1 MKKCVLVFL
10 IVLFSQG
17 VSHSIADRDI
27 YLQPESGMPNRE
39 QIVEN
44 VKEFFSIKCGVP
56 YSELNS
62 ISFDEV
68 YYGTL
73 GYGIIENGGNMPVW
87 AVTFSMPQCGRYF
100 HAAYLDKEGNVL
112 YWASHGTEHW
122 IDEPDILATAVLAS
136 HLGNDADEEAII
148 ESVKEKLIEEGSS

>member
-73 GYGIIENGGNMPVW
+73 GYGII
-87 AVTFSMPQCGRYF
+87 
-100 HAAYLDKEGNVL
+100 
-112 YWASHGTEHW
+112 
-122 IDEPDILATAVLAS
+122 
-136 HLGNDADEEAII
+136 
-148 ESVKEKLIEEGSS
+148 